1 MFQQLPIAPGIVK
14 EITEVAGEGRWI
26 DGNNCRFVGGRPEKI
41 GGWESLGITLDST
54 PRSMI
59 AWQDLSGRSLI
70 GVGTEAFLYLIFGDT
85 AYNITPLDS
94 EPNVDLDFTA
104 GDATITVTHALHGR
118 EVGDYVY
125 FDGTVSFSDSSTL
138 SGHLKVT
145 AVNSVNEYELEMASS
160 SPDTKTETAI
170 VAGYLVRT
178 VEEVPTSTSV
188 NYGGGIYGSG
198 DYASVSV
205 TAGYDRA
212 RFSLWSLD
220 VWGENL
226 IATLNSGKV
235 FEWDASAWNGVVE
248 PNRCTV
254 ITNAPVTNNL
264 GIVLTAQRHLVMFG
278 TVPEGTSNFDP
289 LQIRWCDREQLTDWT
304 STAQNRAGGL
314 RIPGGVEIV
323 GAVETDTELLVL
335 TDNEAWAMEYIG
347 GGAVFSLSKRGTH
360 CGLIGRHAAVNVG
373 GISFWMGQN
382 NFFVYNGTPQVLPC
396 TVQDFVFDNLDRAMV
411 RKISAA
417 YLAEHDEVWWFYQ
430 DTNSPSGDNNRCV
443 VYSITEQAWWIGD
456 IPRTTMLDRGSLFEP
471 IAFDA
476 SGALYKHETG
486 NDDDASPM
494 QAFVKSG
501 LIDIGEGEQFMT
513 VQRSLPDFRNLAG
526 SVNITY
532 GFSRWSEQTPVEVG
546 PFVVSAQ
553 HAQHR
558 FRGRGRFL
566 QLTVESE
573 SLGSSWHM
581 GAPRFDITPSGRK

>member
-14 EITEVAGEGRWI
+14 ETTEVAGEGRWT

-54 PRSMI
+54 PRSII

-70 GVGTEAFLYLIFGDT
+70 GVGTEAFLYLLYGDI
-85 AYNITPLDS
+85 AYNITPIDS
-94 EPNVDLDFTA
+94 EPNVDLSFTA
-104 GDATITVTHALHGR
+104 TDATITITHTSHSR
-118 EVGDYVY
+118 EIGDYIY
-125 FDGTVSFSDSSTL
+125 FDGTVTFSDASAL
-138 SGHLKVT
+138 SGYLKVS
-145 AVNSVNEYELEMASS
+145 AVNSANEFEVEMAVA
-160 SPDTKTETAI
+160 SPDTKTESGIT
-170 VAGYLVRT
+170 VSYLVRT
-178 VEEVPTSTSV
+178 VEETPLANPI
-188 NYGGGIYGSG
+188 NYGAG
-198 DYASVSV
+198 DYGTGNYASLSV
-205 TAGYDRA
+205 TAGYDRV

-220 VWGENL
+220 AWGEDL
-226 IATLNSGKV
+226 IATLSNGKV
-235 FEWDASAWNGVVE
+235 YQWDASAWNGVSQ
-248 PNRCTV
+248 PQRATT
-254 ITNAPVTNNL
+254 IANAPVTNGL

-278 TVPEGTSNFDP
+278 TIPEGGSSFDP

-360 CGLIGRHAAVNVG
+360 CGLIGRNAAVNVG

-430 DTNSPSGDNNRCV
+430 DTNSPYGDNNRCV

-456 IPRTTMLDRGSLFEP
+456 VPRTTMLDRGSLFEP

-476 SGALYKHETG
+476 SGALFKHETG
-486 NDDDASPM
+486 NDDDTSPM
-494 QAFVKSG
+494 EAHVTSG
-501 LIDIGEGEQFMT
+501 LIDISDGEQFMM
-513 VQRSLPDFRNLAG
+513 VQRALPDFRNLSG

-546 PFVVSAQ
+546 PFVVSAD

-558 FRGRGRFL
+558 LRGRGRFM

>member
-94 EPNVDLDFTA
+94 EPSVDLDFTA

-145 AVNSVNEYELEMASS
+145 AVNSVNEYELEMATS
-160 SPDTKTETAI
+160 SPDTKAETAI

>member
-94 EPNVDLDFTA
+94 EPSVDLDFTA

-226 IATLNSGKV
+226 IATLNGAKV

-456 IPRTTMLDRGSLFEP
+456 VPRTTMLDRGSLFEP